1 MNCKG
6 YLFQFMNRMEDMSPQ
21 NQERFLRIKDL
32 ANYPEK
38 QATTHTY
45 KSGINKGK
53 TKNIN
58 ARPAS
63 KGLIGVSDK
72 TIWQWVK
79 RGEFPAPIKLT
90 DSVTVWRLSEIQT
103 WMQSK
108 GLEA

>member
-1 MNCKG
+1 
-6 YLFQFMNRMEDMSPQ
+6 MSSL
-21 NQERFLRIKDL
+21 NQEQFLRIKDL

-38 QATTHTY
+38 QATIHTY

-79 RGEFPAPIKLT
+79 RGQFPAPIKLS
-90 DSVTVWRLSEIQT
+90 DGVTVWRMSEVSAWINSQVT
-103 WMQSK
+103 NAT
-108 GLEA
+108 LEA

>member
-1 MNCKG
+1 
-6 YLFQFMNRMEDMSPQ
+6 MSPQ
-21 NQERFLRIKDL
+21 TQEQFLRIKDL
-32 ANYPEK
+32 ASYSQK

-90 DSVTVWRLSEIQT
+90 DSVTVWRLSEVQT

>member
-1 MNCKG
+1 MA
-6 YLFQFMNRMEDMSPQ
+6 STHH
-21 NQERFLRIKDL
+21 ERFLRIKDL
-32 ANYPEK
+32 ANFPAK
-38 QATTHTY
+38 NATIHTY

-63 KGLIGVSDK
+63 HGLIGVSDK

-79 RGEFPAPIKLT
+79 HGRFPAPIKLS
-90 DSVTVWRLSEIQT
+90 DSVTVWRLSDVQA
-103 WMQSK
+103 WMKSK

>member
-1 MNCKG
+1 
-6 YLFQFMNRMEDMSPQ
+6 MSPLD
-21 NQERFLRIKDL
+21 QEQFLRIKDL

-38 QATTHTY
+38 LATTHTY

-79 RGEFPAPIKLT
+79 RGEFPAPIKLS
-90 DSVTVWRLSEIQT
+90 DSITVWRLSDVKAWIV
-103 WMQSK
+103 SK

>member
-1 MNCKG
+1 
-6 YLFQFMNRMEDMSPQ
+6 MSPQ
-21 NQERFLRIKDL
+21 TQEQFLRIKDL
-32 ANYPEK
+32 ASYSQK

>member
-1 MNCKG
+1 MFP
-6 YLFQFMNRMEDMSPQ
+6 LFPLTQDQ
-21 NQERFLRIKDL
+21 FLRIKDL
-32 ANYPEK
+32 ANSPARH
-38 QATTHTY
+38 ATTHTY

-63 KGLIGVSDK
+63 KGMISVSDK

-79 RGEFPAPIKLT
+79 NGEFPAPIKLSG
-90 DSVTVWRLSEIQT
+90 SVTVWRLSDVQT

>member
-1 MNCKG
+1 
-6 YLFQFMNRMEDMSPQ
+6 MSAL
-21 NQERFLRIKDL
+21 NQEQFLRIKDL

-79 RGEFPAPIKLT
+79 KGQFPAPIKLS
-90 DSVTVWRLSEIQT
+90 DGVTVWRMSEVLKWINSQAT
-103 WMQSK
+103 TTTV
-108 GLEA
+108 GA

>member
-1 MNCKG
+1 
-6 YLFQFMNRMEDMSPQ
+6 MSSFNKEQ
-21 NQERFLRIKDL
+21 FLRIKDL
-32 ANYPEK
+32 ANYPAK
-38 QATTHTY
+38 PAGTHTY
-45 KSGINKGK
+45 KSGINRGK

-79 RGEFPAPIKLT
+79 RGEFPAPIKLS
-90 DSVTVWRLSEIQT
+90 DNVTVWRLSDVQA

-108 GLEA
+108 GIEA

>member
-1 MNCKG
+1 
-6 YLFQFMNRMEDMSPQ
+6 MSSHY
-21 NQERFLRIKDL
+21 QEQFLRIKDL
-32 ANYPEK
+32 ANYSEK

-72 TIWQWVK
+72 TIWK
-79 RGEFPAPIKLT
+79 
-90 DSVTVWRLSEIQT
+90 
-103 WMQSK
+103 
-108 GLEA
+108 

>member
-1 MNCKG
+1 
-6 YLFQFMNRMEDMSPQ
+6 MSSLNTDQ
-21 NQERFLRIKDL
+21 FLRIKDL

-58 ARPAS
+58 ARSAS

-72 TIWQWVK
+72 TIWKWVK
-79 RGEFPAPIKLT
+79 CGEFPSPVKLSN
-90 DSVTVWRLSEIQT
+90 SVTVWRLSDVKA

>member
-1 MNCKG
+1 MTS
-6 YLFQFMNRMEDMSPQ
+6 LT
-21 NQERFLRIKDL
+21 QEQFLRIKDL

-38 QATTHTY
+38 QATIHTY
-45 KSGINKGK
+45 KSGANKGK

-79 RGEFPAPIKLT
+79 QGQFPAPIKLS
-90 DSVTVWRLSEIQT
+90 DGVTVWRMSEVSAWINSQVT
-103 WMQSK
+103 NAT
-108 GLEA
+108 LEA